1 MCEAQNG
8 DGVGKWETLH
18 EIMNNPADY
27 YLKARMEELKGDEL
41 RVNSVEH
48 IKNSY
53 TYKIGSAI
61 TYIPR
66 KIRRSIRNVIGK

>member
-1 MCEAQNG
+1 MIVTCG
-8 DGVGKWETLH
+8 
-18 EIMNNPADY
+18 IMSNPADY

-66 KIRRSIRNVIGK
+66 KVRRSIRNVIGK